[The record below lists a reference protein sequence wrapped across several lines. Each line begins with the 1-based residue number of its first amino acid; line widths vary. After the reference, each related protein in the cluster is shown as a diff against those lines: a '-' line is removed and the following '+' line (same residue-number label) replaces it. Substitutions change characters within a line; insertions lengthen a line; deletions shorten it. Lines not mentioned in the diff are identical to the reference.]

1 MIKNQKDLDMNK
13 IVSIIQLII
22 LGLSAVFS
30 FLHISFKLDI
40 SIFAFF
46 ISIIYTVIIF
56 YFGFICL
63 DKKKDVKKLS
73 LVTKLYQYLPFLQI
87 AVFIIRRAGADG
99 CSLGFDIVCGLLWI
113 ISSGLTI
120 YFAYCISKKR
130 LDKYCPD
137 LANKLN
143 DLPEN
148 KPNIIKKVIF
158 EILEWVDA
166 FVQAAFTVT
175 LINLFIFQLYAI
187 PSESMV
193 NEFLI
198 KDRVVGVKI
207 FSGAKLPLSDAG
219 IPRIKNYDRGDIVIF
234 RNPHYKNDRQGEI
247 KNFLYQLV
255 YMLTFTGVNL
265 NVDEMGNPKADP
277 LVKRVVGESGEQL
290 MMQDGVLYSRTKNDS
305 EFKPVTDDSK
315 WAVWDCSSLP
325 EAKNKKID
333 FIPLNDIQYKLLL
346 DIEAERNALNLTEA
360 ANEAR
365 ELSKRFKAVAGSKK
379 TLSEDELKKLFNS
392 EDLFAYNLFAESNK
406 FCRSL
411 LAVDGGSQWFEKFMC
426 DWIQSIPSDNSLIG
440 NNLYDDSNF
449 RLNIMVKLI
458 FGNLI
463 VRDAELIQ
471 SGVLLSHIMRDPT
484 RLSFIREAENIFM
497 YVSLLDLRNM
507 PIFPAND
514 AEGNAVYIPEDNFFL
529 MGDNRFN
536 SLDMRHSYDQKL
548 IPITKYD
555 DYSVTYYSNISP
567 QYVSADE
574 ILGTASLRF
583 WPLNRFGVPNKNKGK

>member
-1 MIKNQKDLDMNK
+1 MNK
-13 IVSIIQLII
+13 NVSIIQLII
-22 LGLSAVFS
+22 LGLSTIFS
-30 FLHISFKLDI
+30 ILHISFKLDI
-40 SIFAFF
+40 SILAFF
-46 ISIIYTVIIF
+46 ISIIYTAIIF
-56 YFGFICL
+56 YFGYMRL
-63 DKKKDVKKLS
+63 DKKNDVKKLTI
-73 LVTKLYQYLPFLQI
+73 VTKLYQYLPFLQI
-87 AVFIIRRAGADG
+87 AVFIIRRAGKDE
-99 CSLGFDIVCGLLWI
+99 CSFVFDVICSLLWI
-113 ISSGLTI
+113 ICSGLTI
-120 YFAYCISKKR
+120 YFTYCIAKKR

-137 LANKLN
+137 LATQINE
-143 DLPEN
+143 LPET
-148 KPNIIKKVIF
+148 KTNIVKKVLC
-158 EILEWVDA
+158 EIMEWIDA

-198 KDRVVGVKI
+198 KDRVVGVKL
-207 FSGAKLPLSDAG
+207 FSGAKMPLSDVG

-234 RNPHYKNDRQGEI
+234 RNPHYKKDRQSEV

-290 MMQDGVLYSRTKNDS
+290 MMQDGVLYSRNKNDS

-315 WAVWDCSSLP
+315 WAVWNCSVLP
-325 EAKNKKID
+325 EAKTKKID
-333 FIPLNDIQYKLLL
+333 FIPLNDIQYNLLL
-346 DIEAERNALNLTEA
+346 DIEAKRNALDLTEA

-365 ELSKRFKAVAGSKK
+365 DLSKRFKAVAGNGKII
-379 TLSEDELKKLFNS
+379 SEDEVKKLFNA
-392 EDLFAYNLFAESNK
+392 EDLFAYNLFAESNR

-411 LAVDGGSQWFEKFMC
+411 LAVDGGVQWFEKFMC
-426 DWIQSIPSDNSLIG
+426 DWIQSIPSDDKLIG

-449 RLNIMVKLI
+449 RLNIMVKLV

-471 SGVLLSHIMRDPT
+471 SGVLVSHIMRDPT
-484 RLSFIREAENIFM
+484 RLSFIREAENLFM

-514 AEGNAVYIPEDNFFL
+514 TNGNPVYIPEDNYFL

-548 IPITKYD
+548 VPLSNYD
-555 DYSVTYYSNISP
+555 EYSVTYYSNMSP

>member
-1 MIKNQKDLDMNK
+1 MNK
-13 IVSIIQLII
+13 NVSIIQLII
-22 LGLSAVFS
+22 LGLSTIFS
-30 FLHISFKLDI
+30 ILHISFKLDI
-40 SIFAFF
+40 SILAFF
-46 ISIIYTVIIF
+46 ISIIYTAIIF
-56 YFGFICL
+56 YFGYMRL
-63 DKKKDVKKLS
+63 DKKNDVKKLTI
-73 LVTKLYQYLPFLQI
+73 VTKLYQYLPFLQI
-87 AVFIIRRAGADG
+87 AVFIIRRAGKDE
-99 CSLGFDIVCGLLWI
+99 CSFVFDVICSLLWI
-113 ISSGLTI
+113 ICSGLTI
-120 YFAYCISKKR
+120 YFTYCIAKKR

-137 LANKLN
+137 LATQINE
-143 DLPEN
+143 LPET
-148 KPNIIKKVIF
+148 KKNIVKKVLC
-158 EILEWVDA
+158 EIMEWIDA

-198 KDRVVGVKI
+198 KDRVVGVKL
-207 FSGAKLPLSDAG
+207 FSGAKMPLSDVG

-234 RNPHYKNDRQGEI
+234 RNPHYKKDRQNEV

-290 MMQDGVLYSRTKNDS
+290 MMQDGVLYSRNKNDS

-315 WAVWDCSSLP
+315 WAVWNCSVLP
-325 EAKNKKID
+325 EAKTKKID
-333 FIPLNDIQYKLLL
+333 FIPLNDIQYNLLL
-346 DIEAERNALNLTEA
+346 DIEAKRNALDLTEA

-365 ELSKRFKAVAGSKK
+365 DLSKRFKAVAGNGKII
-379 TLSEDELKKLFNS
+379 SEDEVKKLFNA
-392 EDLFAYNLFAESNK
+392 EDLFAYNLFAESNR

-411 LAVDGGSQWFEKFMC
+411 LAVDGGVQWFEKFMC
-426 DWIQSIPSDNSLIG
+426 DWIQSIPSDDKLIG

-449 RLNIMVKLI
+449 RLNIMVKLV

-471 SGVLLSHIMRDPT
+471 SGVLVSHIMRDPT
-484 RLSFIREAENIFM
+484 RLSFIREAENLFM

-514 AEGNAVYIPEDNFFL
+514 ANGNPVYIPEDNYFL

-548 IPITKYD
+548 VSLSNYD
-555 DYSVTYYSNISP
+555 EYSVTYYSNMSP

>member
-1 MIKNQKDLDMNK
+1 MNK
-13 IVSIIQLII
+13 NVSIIQLII
-22 LGLSAVFS
+22 LGLSTIFS
-30 FLHISFKLDI
+30 ILHISFKLDI
-40 SIFAFF
+40 SILAFF
-46 ISIIYTVIIF
+46 ISIIYTAIIF
-56 YFGFICL
+56 YFGYMRL
-63 DKKKDVKKLS
+63 DKKNDVKKLTI
-73 LVTKLYQYLPFLQI
+73 VTKLYQYLPFLQI
-87 AVFIIRRAGADG
+87 AVFIIRRAGKDE
-99 CSLGFDIVCGLLWI
+99 CSFVFDVICSLLWI
-113 ISSGLTI
+113 ICSGLTI
-120 YFAYCISKKR
+120 YFTYCIAKKR

-137 LANKLN
+137 LATQINE
-143 DLPEN
+143 LPET
-148 KPNIIKKVIF
+148 KTNIVKKVLC
-158 EILEWVDA
+158 EIMEWIDA

-198 KDRVVGVKI
+198 KDRVVGVKL
-207 FSGAKLPLSDAG
+207 FSGAKMPLSDVG

-234 RNPHYKNDRQGEI
+234 RNPHYKKDRQSEV

-290 MMQDGVLYSRTKNDS
+290 MMQDGVLYSRNKNDS

-315 WAVWDCSSLP
+315 WAVWNCSVLP
-325 EAKNKKID
+325 EAKTKKID
-333 FIPLNDIQYKLLL
+333 FIPLNDIQYNLLL
-346 DIEAERNALNLTEA
+346 DIEAKRNALDLTEV

-365 ELSKRFKAVAGSKK
+365 DLSKRFKAVAGNGKII
-379 TLSEDELKKLFNS
+379 SEDEVKKLFNA
-392 EDLFAYNLFAESNK
+392 EDLFAYNLFAESNR

-411 LAVDGGSQWFEKFMC
+411 LAVDGGVQWFEKFMC
-426 DWIQSIPSDNSLIG
+426 DWIQSIPSNDKLIG

-449 RLNIMVKLI
+449 RLNIMVKLV

-471 SGVLLSHIMRDPT
+471 SGVLVSHIMRDPT
-484 RLSFIREAENIFM
+484 RLSFIREAENLFM

-514 AEGNAVYIPEDNFFL
+514 ANGNPVYIPEDNYFL

-548 IPITKYD
+548 VPLSNYD
-555 DYSVTYYSNISP
+555 EYSVTYYSNMSP

>member
-1 MIKNQKDLDMNK
+1 MNK
-13 IVSIIQLII
+13 NVSIIQLII
-22 LGLSAVFS
+22 LGLSTIFS
-30 FLHISFKLDI
+30 ILHISFKLDI
-40 SIFAFF
+40 SILAFF
-46 ISIIYTVIIF
+46 ISIIYTAIIF
-56 YFGFICL
+56 YFGYMRL
-63 DKKKDVKKLS
+63 DKKNDVKKLTI
-73 LVTKLYQYLPFLQI
+73 VTKLYQYLPFLQI
-87 AVFIIRRAGADG
+87 AVFIIRRAGKDE
-99 CSLGFDIVCGLLWI
+99 CSFVFDVICSLLWI
-113 ISSGLTI
+113 ICSGLTI
-120 YFAYCISKKR
+120 YFTYCIAKKR

-137 LANKLN
+137 LATQINE
-143 DLPEN
+143 LPET
-148 KPNIIKKVIF
+148 KTNIVKKVLC
-158 EILEWVDA
+158 EIMEWIDA

-198 KDRVVGVKI
+198 KDRVVGVKL
-207 FSGAKLPLSDAG
+207 FSGAKMPLSDVG

-234 RNPHYKNDRQGEI
+234 RNPHYKKDRQSEV

-290 MMQDGVLYSRTKNDS
+290 MMQDGVLYSRNKNDS

-315 WAVWDCSSLP
+315 WAVWNCSVLP
-325 EAKNKKID
+325 EAKTKKID
-333 FIPLNDIQYKLLL
+333 FIPLNDIQYNLLL
-346 DIEAERNALNLTEA
+346 DIEAKRNALDLTEV

-365 ELSKRFKAVAGSKK
+365 DLSKRFKAVAGNGKII
-379 TLSEDELKKLFNS
+379 SEDEVKKLFNA
-392 EDLFAYNLFAESNK
+392 EDLFAYNLFAESNR

-411 LAVDGGSQWFEKFMC
+411 LAVDGGVQWFEKFMC
-426 DWIQSIPSDNSLIG
+426 DWIQLIPSDDKLIG

-449 RLNIMVKLI
+449 RLNIMVKLV

-471 SGVLLSHIMRDPT
+471 SGVLVSHIMRDPT
-484 RLSFIREAENIFM
+484 RLSFIREAENLFM

-514 AEGNAVYIPEDNFFL
+514 ANGNPVYIPEDNYFL

-548 IPITKYD
+548 VPLSNYD
-555 DYSVTYYSNISP
+555 EYSVTYYSNMSP

>member
-1 MIKNQKDLDMNK
+1 MNK
-13 IVSIIQLII
+13 NVSIIQLII
-22 LGLSAVFS
+22 LGLSTIFS
-30 FLHISFKLDI
+30 ILHISFKLDI
-40 SIFAFF
+40 SILAFF
-46 ISIIYTVIIF
+46 ISIIYTAIIF
-56 YFGFICL
+56 YFGYMRL
-63 DKKKDVKKLS
+63 DKKNDVKKLTI
-73 LVTKLYQYLPFLQI
+73 VTKLYQYLPFLQI
-87 AVFIIRRAGADG
+87 AVFIIRRAGKDECAFVFDVI
-99 CSLGFDIVCGLLWI
+99 CSLLWI
-113 ISSGLTI
+113 ICSGLTI
-120 YFAYCISKKR
+120 YFTYCIAKKR

-137 LANKLN
+137 LATQISE
-143 DLPEN
+143 LPET
-148 KPNIIKKVIF
+148 KTNIVKKVLC
-158 EILEWVDA
+158 EIMEWIDA

-198 KDRVVGVKI
+198 KDRVVGVKL
-207 FSGAKLPLSDAG
+207 FSGAKMPLSDVG

-234 RNPHYKNDRQGEI
+234 RNPHYKKDRQSEV

-290 MMQDGVLYSRTKNDS
+290 MMQDGVLYSRNKNDS

-315 WAVWDCSSLP
+315 WAVWNCSVLP
-325 EAKNKKID
+325 EAKTKKID
-333 FIPLNDIQYKLLL
+333 FIPLNDIQYNLLL
-346 DIEAERNALNLTEA
+346 DIEAKRNALDLTEA

-365 ELSKRFKAVAGSKK
+365 DLSKRFKAVAGNGKII
-379 TLSEDELKKLFNS
+379 SEDEVKKLFNS
-392 EDLFAYNLFAESNK
+392 EDLFAYNLFAESNR

-411 LAVDGGSQWFEKFMC
+411 LAVDGGVQWFEKFMC
-426 DWIQSIPSDNSLIG
+426 DWIQSIPSDDKLIG

-449 RLNIMVKLI
+449 RLNIMVKLV

-471 SGVLLSHIMRDPT
+471 SGVLVSHIMRDPT
-484 RLSFIREAENIFM
+484 RLSFIREAENLFM

-514 AEGNAVYIPEDNFFL
+514 ANGNPVYIPEDNYFL

-548 IPITKYD
+548 VPLSNYD
-555 DYSVTYYSNISP
+555 EYSVTYYSNMSP